1 MNVSSVRGRFSWPGY
16 SAYQISKYGVETMS
30 DSLRPEMVKFGVK
43 VSLIEPGRYGG
54 ATSAASP
61 EMVDIFTVYYRIW
74 RSRRGRDR
82 MVVGFTTTYAIS
94 VYLHINVVSSNPA
107 HGEMYN
113 IM

>member
-16 SAYQISKYGVETMS
+16 STYQISKYGVETMS
-30 DSLRPEMVKFGVK
+30 DSLRLEMVKFGVK

-94 VYLHINVVSSNPA
+94 IYLHTDVVSSNPA
-107 HGEMYN
+107 HGEVYN